1 MSCLFSQQPKTLPS
15 LCWFIVALKGPAL
28 ADVRQMALDML
39 SIQRPQTAHLQKRK
53 VTVAQKLS
61 KLQWY
66 EEKSVRD
73 WKERTAH
80 GYRMLQLQETQ
91 QGKKLVMK
99 QMNQR
104 TTLPFST
111 STAATHHHVL
121 LLQRSQQTAQ
131 TLSVSLFLQS
141 FLSALGKESPW
152 VSVSCT
158 LAFLVCL
165 YCKISRTIFWCAFQ
179 IPSFHFD
186 DNDGP
191 VCSDQWQGYHY

>member
-80 GYRMLQLQETQ
+80 GYRMLQLQEMQ

-104 TTLPFST
+104 KRQRCPSRHQQLPHITMFYCSRDPNRLHKPCLSPSFFSLFC
-111 STAATHHHVL
+111 L
-121 LLQRSQQTAQ
+121 LLGKKSHE
-131 TLSVSLFLQS
+131 SL
-141 FLSALGKESPW
+141 
-152 VSVSCT
+152 
-158 LAFLVCL
+158 LAV
-165 YCKISRTIFWCAFQ
+165 
-179 IPSFHFD
+179 H
-186 DNDGP
+186 
-191 VCSDQWQGYHY
+191 